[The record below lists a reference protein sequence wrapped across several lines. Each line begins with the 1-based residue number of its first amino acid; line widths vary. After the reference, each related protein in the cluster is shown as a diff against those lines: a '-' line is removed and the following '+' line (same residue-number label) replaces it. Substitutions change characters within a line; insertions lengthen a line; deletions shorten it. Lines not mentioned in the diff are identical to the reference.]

1 MNLATREFAENVL
14 TALKNFKKE
23 PPITA
28 VLLREESVLACY
40 FPLIVRKKMQTYASM
55 PAFFMTSLRR
65 KISNPKLLRTT
76 KTSILSIEQGKN
88 PKNP

>member
-1 MNLATREFAENVL
+1 MKF
-14 TALKNFKKE
+14 KNKKAY
-23 PPITA
+23 PTA

-65 KISNPKLLRTT
+65 KIPNPKLLCTT

-88 PKNP
+88 SKNP